1 MTSYTTQ
8 EIKKLAKDTDALIA
22 LMNYYKVTNLMSIS
36 EPMALDFL
44 NKVKN
49 EEIEIKELMY

>member
-8 EIKKLAKDTDALIA
+8 DIKNLAKDADALIA
-22 LMNYYKVTNLMSIS
+22 LMNYYKVTNLMAIS

-49 EEIEIKELMY
+49 EEIEIRELVY

>member
-8 EIKKLAKDTDALIA
+8 EIKKLAKDADALIA
-22 LMNYYKVTNLMSIS
+22 LMNYYKVTNLMAIS

-49 EEIEIKELMY
+49 EEIEIKELVY

>member
-49 EEIEIKELMY
+49 NEIEIKELVY

>member
-49 EEIEIKELMY
+49 KEIEIKELIY

>member
-8 EIKKLAKDTDALIA
+8 EIKKLTKDADALIA
-22 LMNYYKVTNLMSIS
+22 LMNYYKVTNLMSIT

>member
-8 EIKKLAKDTDALIA
+8 EIKNLAKDADALIA
-22 LMNYYKVTNLMSIS
+22 LMNYYKVTNLLSIS

-49 EEIEIKELMY
+49 NEIEIKELVY

>member
-8 EIKKLAKDTDALIA
+8 EIKKLAKDADALIA
-22 LMNYYKVTNLMSIS
+22 LMNYYKVTNLMAIT

-44 NKVKN
+44 DKVKAG
-49 EEIEIKELMY
+49 EIDIKELVY

>member
-49 EEIEIKELMY
+49 EEIEIKELIY